1 MLIFGP
7 GTVTFTPNNVT
18 NPTPYTVGMAQE
30 ISYEEAS
37 TLKPVYGQN
46 RRALAVG
53 AGTIKSTGKI
63 KVARFSISAM
73 NWLLY
78 GVAPAVGS
86 TATSINQSVAIP
98 STPYQMIPGTQYTVP
113 GSGTWSADLGVT
125 YVATGKPLTRVTTP
139 SAAGQYSVSAG
150 TYTFYSADTGLSVYL
165 TYNYTLAAT
174 GYSSL
179 LGGNPLL
186 GPTVS
191 FGLNITA
198 TDPTNNAQGTFQV
211 YNAVI
216 SKASLL
222 QTKLEDFSMPEYDYE
237 AFVNAA
243 GNIGS
248 WNTPDIS

>member
-7 GTVTFTPNNVT
+7 GTVTFTPLNVA
-18 NPTPYTVGMAQE
+18 NPTPYNIGMAQE
-30 ISYEEAS
+30 ISYEES
-37 TLKPVYGQN
+37 SNLKPLYGQN

-63 KVARFSISAM
+63 KGARFSISAM

-78 GVAPAVGS
+78 GLAPSAGS
-86 TATSINQSVAIP
+86 TATSIAQAGTVPGSVSYVI
-98 STPYQMIPGTQYTVP
+98 TPTVP
-113 GSGTWSADLGVT
+113 GSGTWSADLGVV
-125 YVATGKPLTRVTTP
+125 YAATLKPLTRVSSLT
-139 SAAGQYSVSAG
+139 AIGQYTVSAG
-150 TYTFYSADTGLSVYL
+150 TYTFYSGDANAQVLI
-165 TYNYTLAAT
+165 TYNYTMAST

-191 FGLNITA
+191 FSLNITA
-198 TDPTNNAQGTFQV
+198 TDPTNNAAGTFQV

-216 SKASLL
+216 SKAALINS
-222 QTKLEDFSMPEYDYE
+222 KLEDFSMVEYDYE
-237 AFVNAA
+237 AYANAA

-248 WNTPDIS
+248 FNTPDTY

>member
-18 NPTPYTVGMAQE
+18 NPTPYNIGMAQE
-30 ISYEEAS
+30 ISYEESS
-37 TLKPVYGQN
+37 TLKSIYGQN

-63 KVARFSISAM
+63 KGARFSISAI

-78 GVAPAVGS
+78 GLAPAVGS
-86 TATSINQSVAIP
+86 TGTSIAQTGTVPAV
-98 STPYQMIPGTQYTVP
+98 STYTITPTVP
-113 GSGTWSADLGVT
+113 GSGTWATDLGVV
-125 YVATGKPLTRVTTP
+125 YAATLKPFTRVASLT
-139 SAAGQYSVSAG
+139 AAGQYTVAAG
-150 TYTFYSADTGLSVYL
+150 VYTFYSADASAAVLI
-165 TYNYTLAAT
+165 TYNYTMAAT

-191 FGLNITA
+191 FSLNITA
-198 TDPTNNAQGTFQV
+198 TDPTNNAAATFQV
-211 YNAVI
+211 YNAVV
-216 SKASLL
+216 SKASLI
-222 QTKLEDFSMPEYDYE
+222 QSKMEDFSMPEYDYE
-237 AFVNAA
+237 AFVNSA

-248 WNTPDIS
+248 WNTPDIY